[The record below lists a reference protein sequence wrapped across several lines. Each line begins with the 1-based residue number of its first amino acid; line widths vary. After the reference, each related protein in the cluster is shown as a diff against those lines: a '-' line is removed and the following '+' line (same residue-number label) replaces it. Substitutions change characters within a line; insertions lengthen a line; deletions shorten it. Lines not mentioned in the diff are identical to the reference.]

1 MSIGV
6 GIFLMVVGGVL
17 AFAVQDSWDA
27 VNLQVVGYILLL
39 AGLAGILLSFYI
51 TNRRRRVD
59 TDAIDPAV
67 EEEYRVVEEHHR
79 DISECPPGPS
89 RRRTSPLGH
98 PAIHEQPSSVGRWS
112 PSRSAAF
119 VRVDH

>member
-6 GIFLMVVGGVL
+6 GIFLMVVGAVL
-17 AFAVQDSWDA
+17 AFAVRDTWDA

-51 TNRRRRVD
+51 TNRRRRVE
-59 TDAIDPAV
+59 TNAIDPAV

-79 DISECPPGPS
+79 DITE
-89 RRRTSPLGH
+89 
-98 PAIHEQPSSVGRWS
+98 
-112 PSRSAAF
+112 
-119 VRVDH
+119 

>member
-6 GIFLMVVGGVL
+6 GIFLMVVGAIL
-17 AFAVQDSWDA
+17 AFAIRDTWDA

-51 TNRRRRVD
+51 TNRRRRVE
-59 TDAIDPAV
+59 TDAIDPAI

-79 DISECPPGPS
+79 DIKE
-89 RRRTSPLGH
+89 
-98 PAIHEQPSSVGRWS
+98 
-112 PSRSAAF
+112 
-119 VRVDH
+119 

>member
-6 GIFLMVVGGVL
+6 GIFLMVVGAVF
-17 AFAVQDSWDA
+17 AFAVRDTWDA

-51 TNRRRRVD
+51 TNRRRRVE
-59 TDAIDPAV
+59 TDAIDPAI

-79 DISECPPGPS
+79 DIKE
-89 RRRTSPLGH
+89 
-98 PAIHEQPSSVGRWS
+98 
-112 PSRSAAF
+112 
-119 VRVDH
+119 

>member
-6 GIFLMVVGGVL
+6 GIFLMVVGAVL
-17 AFAVQDSWDA
+17 AFAVRDSWDA

-51 TNRRRRVD
+51 TNRRRRVE

-79 DISECPPGPS
+79 DVQE
-89 RRRTSPLGH
+89 
-98 PAIHEQPSSVGRWS
+98 
-112 PSRSAAF
+112 
-119 VRVDH
+119 

>member
-6 GIFLMVVGGVL
+6 GIFLMVVGAIL
-17 AFAVQDSWDA
+17 AFAVRDSWDA

-39 AGLAGILLSFYI
+39 AGLVGILLSFYI

-79 DISECPPGPS
+79 DVKE
-89 RRRTSPLGH
+89 
-98 PAIHEQPSSVGRWS
+98 
-112 PSRSAAF
+112 
-119 VRVDH
+119 

>member
-6 GIFLMVVGGVL
+6 GIFLMVVGAVL
-17 AFAVQDSWDA
+17 AFAVRDTWDA

-51 TNRRRRVD
+51 TNRRRRVE
-59 TDAIDPAV
+59 TDAIDPAI

-79 DISECPPGPS
+79 DIQE
-89 RRRTSPLGH
+89 
-98 PAIHEQPSSVGRWS
+98 
-112 PSRSAAF
+112 
-119 VRVDH
+119 

>member
-6 GIFLMVVGGVL
+6 GIFLMVIGAVL
-17 AFAVQDSWDA
+17 AFAVRDTWDA

-79 DISECPPGPS
+79 DIKE
-89 RRRTSPLGH
+89 
-98 PAIHEQPSSVGRWS
+98 
-112 PSRSAAF
+112 
-119 VRVDH
+119 

>member
-6 GIFLMVVGGVL
+6 GIFLMVVGAIL
-17 AFAVQDSWDA
+17 AFAVRDSWDA
-27 VNLQVVGYILLL
+27 VDLTAVGYILIV
-39 AGLAGILLSFYI
+39 AGIAGIALSFYI

-79 DISECPPGPS
+79 DVKE
-89 RRRTSPLGH
+89 
-98 PAIHEQPSSVGRWS
+98 
-112 PSRSAAF
+112 
-119 VRVDH
+119 

>member
-6 GIFLMVVGGVL
+6 GIFLMVVGAVF
-17 AFAVQDSWDA
+17 AFAVRDTWDA

-51 TNRRRRVD
+51 TNRRRRVE

-79 DISECPPGPS
+79 DIKE
-89 RRRTSPLGH
+89 
-98 PAIHEQPSSVGRWS
+98 
-112 PSRSAAF
+112 
-119 VRVDH
+119 

>member
-6 GIFLMVVGGVL
+6 GIFLMVVGAVL

-79 DISECPPGPS
+79 DIKE
-89 RRRTSPLGH
+89 
-98 PAIHEQPSSVGRWS
+98 
-112 PSRSAAF
+112 
-119 VRVDH
+119 

>member
-6 GIFLMVVGGVL
+6 GIFLMVVGAIL
-17 AFAVQDSWDA
+17 AFAVRDSWDA
-27 VNLQVVGYILLL
+27 VNLQVVGYILIL
-39 AGLAGILLSFYI
+39 AGLAGIALSFYI

-79 DISECPPGPS
+79 DVQE
-89 RRRTSPLGH
+89 
-98 PAIHEQPSSVGRWS
+98 
-112 PSRSAAF
+112 
-119 VRVDH
+119 

>member
-1 MSIGV
+1 
-6 GIFLMVVGGVL
+6 MVVGAVL

-27 VNLQVVGYILLL
+27 VNLTVVGYILML
-39 AGLAGILLSFYI
+39 AGLAGIALSFYI

-79 DISECPPGPS
+79 DVQE
-89 RRRTSPLGH
+89 
-98 PAIHEQPSSVGRWS
+98 
-112 PSRSAAF
+112 
-119 VRVDH
+119 

>member
-6 GIFLMVVGGVL
+6 GIFLMVVGAVL
-17 AFAVQDSWDA
+17 AFAVRDTWDA

-51 TNRRRRVD
+51 TNRRRRVT

-79 DISECPPGPS
+79 DIKE
-89 RRRTSPLGH
+89 
-98 PAIHEQPSSVGRWS
+98 
-112 PSRSAAF
+112 
-119 VRVDH
+119 

>member
-6 GIFLMVVGGVL
+6 GIFLMVVGAVL
-17 AFAVQDSWDA
+17 AFAVRDTWDA

-51 TNRRRRVD
+51 TNRRRRVE

-79 DISECPPGPS
+79 DIQE
-89 RRRTSPLGH
+89 
-98 PAIHEQPSSVGRWS
+98 
-112 PSRSAAF
+112 
-119 VRVDH
+119 

>member
-6 GIFLMVVGGVL
+6 GIFLMVVGAVL
-17 AFAVQDSWDA
+17 AFAVRDSWDA
-27 VNLQVVGYILLL
+27 VNLQVIGYILLL

-51 TNRRRRVD
+51 TNRRRRVE

-79 DISECPPGPS
+79 DIKE
-89 RRRTSPLGH
+89 
-98 PAIHEQPSSVGRWS
+98 
-112 PSRSAAF
+112 
-119 VRVDH
+119 